1 MNNSSASKTIS
12 ILGSTGSIGNNS
24 LKVIDSLLINGYDIA
39 IKYLTTNTR
48 IDELAVQIEK
58 YSPAGVVIQDKEA
71 YADFKYRYNFDNLE
85 ILTGKEGLLEISKR
99 DDYNFLINA
108 LVGFSGLEPT
118 LEAIKS
124 KKDIALANKESLVI
138 AGKIIT
144 ELLKENKT
152 KLFPIDS
159 EHSAILQCLAGE
171 DSGSVNKLILTASGG
186 PFRNKSIEEIRNAS
200 IESALSH
207 PNWKMGKKIT
217 IDSATM
223 MNKGLEVIEAKWLF
237 DICADNIEVLIHPE
251 SIIHSMVEFVDGSI
265 KAQLGIP
272 DMKIPIQYSLTYPER
287 ITSDFPKMD
296 FKNIRNLNFEDPD
309 LDKFRC
315 LGIAYEV
322 LKQEGTYPAVMNA
335 ANEIAVDLFLK
346 NKINFHQIPEIIETE
361 LNSHNSTDEL
371 SIELIKDIDS
381 NTRKNI
387 SNRFS

>member
-200 IESALSH
+200 IESALLH

-346 NKINFHQIPEIIETE
+346 SKINFHQIPEIIETE

>member
-1 MNNSSASKTIS
+1 LNNSSASKTIS

-200 IESALSH
+200 IESALLH

-346 NKINFHQIPEIIETE
+346 SKINFHQIPEIIETE

>member
-12 ILGSTGSIGNNS
+12 ILGSTGSIGINS

-296 FKNIRNLNFEDPD
+296 FNKIRNLNFEEPD

-346 NKINFHQIPEIIETE
+346 NKINFHQIAEIIETE

-387 SNRFS
+387 SNNFS

>member
-346 NKINFHQIPEIIETE
+346 SKINFHQIPEIIETE

>member
-1 MNNSSASKTIS
+1 MNNSSSSKTIS

-71 YADFKYRYNFDNLE
+71 YADFKHRYNFNNLE

-346 NKINFHQIPEIIETE
+346 SKINFHQIPEIIETE